1 MSGLFFSCNH
11 QINKIV
17 LSPLFTDGMVL
28 QRNTKVNIWGESP
41 RNTEI
46 NIISEWGQRLKLKSD
61 STGNWSGEI
70 LTPKAGGPF
79 YLKIISKNQK
89 IKIKDIMIG
98 EVWIASGQSN
108 LEMTMNGFPPK
119 S

>member
-70 LTPKAGGPF
+70 LTPKAGG
-79 YLKIISKNQK
+79 LSI
-89 IKIKDIMIG
+89 
-98 EVWIASGQSN
+98 
-108 LEMTMNGFPPK
+108 
-119 S
+119 